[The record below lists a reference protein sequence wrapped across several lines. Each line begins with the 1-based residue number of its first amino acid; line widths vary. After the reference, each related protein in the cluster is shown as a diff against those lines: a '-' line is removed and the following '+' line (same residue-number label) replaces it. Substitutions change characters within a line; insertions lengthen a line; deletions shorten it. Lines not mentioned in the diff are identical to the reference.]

1 MLLVGGGNYTLLTL
15 NSFYFRLYAKDVFLG
30 LVLRVRVRICYA
42 LARNLAL
49 LAILISTRLVSA
61 ILYSRYNSRRA
72 TAIKDH
78 TGRTFLYTIGAL
90 MALITPWSASISG
103 SISGRPLIRVCPQL
117 GAGGAVDI
125 REYPAG
131 GWLNT

>member
-15 NSFYFRLYAKDVFLG
+15 NSFYFRSYAKDVFLG
-30 LVLRVRVRICYA
+30 LALRVRVRTYYA
-42 LARNLAL
+42 LARNSAL

-78 TGRTFLYTIGAL
+78 VGRTFLYILGPLIAL
-90 MALITPWSASISG
+90 IALIT
-103 SISGRPLIRVCPQL
+103 LITL
-117 GAGGAVDI
+117 
-125 REYPAG
+125 
-131 GWLNT
+131 

>member
-1 MLLVGGGNYTLLTL
+1 MLLVGGGNYALLTL
-15 NSFYFRLYAKDVFLG
+15 NSFCFGSYAEDVFLG
-30 LVLRVRVRICYA
+30 LALRVRVRTCCA
-42 LARNLAL
+42 LARNSAL

-72 TAIKDH
+72 AAIEDH
-78 TGRTFLYTIGAL
+78 AGRTFLYILGPL

>member
-1 MLLVGGGNYTLLTL
+1 MLLVEGGNYILLTL
-15 NSFYFRLYAKDVFLG
+15 NSFCFRLYAKDVFLG
-30 LVLRVRVRICYA
+30 LAARVRVRIYCA
-42 LARNLAL
+42 LACNSVL

-72 TAIKDH
+72 AAIENYV
-78 TGRTFLYTIGAL
+78 GRTFLYTLGPL
-90 MALITPWSASISG
+90 MALITPWSALISG

-117 GAGGAVDI
+117 GASGAVDI